1 MCGLVGAFHPG
12 NMTVSLTVIA
22 SMRDAMTHR
31 GPDSAGIWQSPNKD
45 CAFGHRRLSIVDIS
59 ASADQPM
66 TNRDQTITIVYNGE
80 IYNHAEIRR
89 ELVQL
94 GVRDWQTDHS
104 DTEVLLR
111 AWEVWGVDCLERL
124 RGMFA
129 FALFDSR
136 DSNNPV
142 VHLVRDR
149 MGKKPLYIAQTDDGE
164 WIFAS
169 EIKALIQHPSITP
182 EMDKNAFWHYLT
194 FIVAPAP
201 LTMFKG
207 IFKIPSGHMVTIAA
221 DGKAHA
227 AQYFDLIPSKADTL
241 SENDLSFDEAA
252 DEFLRLMRQAVE
264 RRMVSDVPVGVL
276 LSGGVDS
283 SLITGLMAEQM
294 DRPVS
299 TYSVGYDGYDEY
311 NEFSAAER
319 IAKRYGTDHHKIS
332 LTPLDVSNVLDDII
346 FHQDEPIAD
355 NVCIP
360 LWSISKAVHDSG
372 TKVVQVGEGADE
384 HFLGY
389 WWCEHYRKKSMEVFE
404 PARHCSKSFQFK
416 RLIEKVPFLGTAL
429 AGEDVEITNR
439 AQRGDELF
447 WGGAAAFWGS
457 LRDELT
463 PSQSPF
469 AENTNCPVHGLMGDQ
484 YSVLDSNGIVAA
496 QLQSLGELASPE
508 ILQQISYL
516 ESRMRLP
523 EHLLMRV
530 DKMTMAHSVEAR
542 APFLD
547 DDVVRFASRLPL
559 SYKLKDGVG
568 KRIVKKV
575 AEKFMDN
582 DLIYQTKRGFGAPM
596 DKWFADAAFGERC
609 QELINDS
616 ALYNNELINSSMVD
630 RMLSQQRAGYG
641 GNGFHLWTVLN
652 AVLWHLRYIEGAEGA
667 FSSLSNADV

>member
-1 MCGLVGAFHPG
+1 MCGIVGAFNPRKS
-12 NMTVSLTVIA
+12 TVSLSAIA
-22 SMRDAMTHR
+22 RMRDSMTHR
-31 GPDSAGIWQSPNKD
+31 GPDSAGVWQSPNKD
-45 CAFGHRRLSIVDIS
+45 CTFGHRRLSIVDIS

-66 TNRDQTITIVYNGE
+66 TNRAQTITIVFNGE
-80 IYNHAEIRR
+80 IYNHSEIRK
-89 ELVQL
+89 ELMQL
-94 GVRDWQTDHS
+94 GVCDWQTDHS

-129 FALFDSR
+129 FALNDR
-136 DSNNPV
+136 RNPNYPV

-149 MGKKPLYIAQTDDGE
+149 MGKKPLYIARTSDGE

-169 EIKALIQHPSITP
+169 EIKAITKHPSITP
-182 EMDKNAFWHYLT
+182 EMDLNAFWHYLT

-207 IFKIPSGHMVTIAA
+207 IFKIPSGHMVTIEA
-221 DGKAHA
+221 DGVAHA
-227 AQYFDLIPSKADTL
+227 VKYFDLTPSKDETFT
-241 SENDLSFDEAA
+241 ENDLSFDEAA
-252 DEFLRLMRQAVE
+252 VECLRLMRQAVQ

-299 TYSVGYDGYDEY
+299 TYSVGYEGYEQF
-311 NEFSAAER
+311 NEFSAAAR
-319 IAKRYGTDHHKIS
+319 VAKRYSTNHQEIS
-332 LTPLDVSNVLDDII
+332 LNPLDVSNVLDEIVY
-346 FHQDEPIAD
+346 HQDEPIAD

-360 LWSISKAVHDSG
+360 LWCISKAVHDSG

-389 WWCEHYRKKSMEVFE
+389 WWCDHYRKKSIDVYE
-404 PARHCSKSFQFK
+404 PARRRSKSFQLQ
-416 RLIEKVPFLGTAL
+416 RLIEKVPFIGTAMV
-429 AGEDVEITNR
+429 GEDVEIIDR
-439 AQRGDELF
+439 ARRGEELF
-447 WGGAAAFWGS
+447 WGGATAFWGN
-457 LRDELT
+457 LRDQLT
-463 PSQSPF
+463 PSPSLF
-469 AENTNCPVHGLMGDQ
+469 AEETRCPVQGLMGDE
-484 YSVLDSNGIVAA
+484 YSSLNSNGIVAA
-496 QLQSLGELASPE
+496 HMQSLGELAAPE
-508 ILQQISYL
+508 VLQRITYL

-559 SYKLKDGVG
+559 SYKLKGGIG
-568 KRIVKKV
+568 KRVVKKV
-575 AEKFMDN
+575 AEKFVDN

-596 DKWFADAAFGERC
+596 DQWFADERFGERC
-609 QELINDS
+609 RDLINES
-616 ALYNNELINSSMVD
+616 TLYNSGLINSGMVD
-630 RMLSQQRAGYG
+630 RMLDQQRAGSG
-641 GNGFHLWTVLN
+641 GHGFHLWTVLN
-652 AVLWHLRYIEGAEGA
+652 AVLWHRTHIEGREHA
-667 FSSLSNADV
+667 FS

>member
-12 NMTVSLTVIA
+12 KTTVPLTVIA
-22 SMRDAMTHR
+22 GMRDAMTHR

-66 TNRDQTITIVYNGE
+66 TNRNRTITIVYNGE
-80 IYNHAEIRR
+80 IYNHAEIRL

-129 FALFDSR
+129 FALYDRR
-136 DSNNPV
+136 DANNPV

-149 MGKKPLYIAQTDDGE
+149 MGKKPLYITQTGDGE

-169 EIKALIQHPSITP
+169 EIKALIKHPSITP

-194 FIVAPAP
+194 FIVPPAP

-207 IFKIPSGHMVTIAA
+207 IFKIPSGHMITIAA
-221 DGKAHA
+221 DGEAHA
-227 AQYFDLIPSKADTL
+227 VQYFDLIPSKAETL
-241 SENDLSFDEAA
+241 SEDDLSFDEAA
-252 DEFLRLMRQAVE
+252 DECLRLMRQAVE

-299 TYSVGYDGYDEY
+299 TYSVGYDGYDQF
-311 NEFSAAER
+311 NEFSAAAR
-319 IAKRYGTDHHKIS
+319 IAKRYGTDHHKVS
-332 LTPLDVSNVLDDII
+332 LTPLDVTKVLDDIV

-360 LWSISKAVHDSG
+360 LWAISKAVHDSG

-389 WWCEHYRKKSMEVFE
+389 WWCEHYRKKSMDVFE
-404 PARHCSKSFQFK
+404 PARRRSQSFRLK
-416 RLIEKVPFLGTAL
+416 RLIEKVPFFGTAMV
-429 AGEDVEITNR
+429 GEDVEIIGR
-439 AQRGDELF
+439 AERGEELF
-447 WGGAAAFWGS
+447 WGGATAFWGS
-457 LRDELT
+457 LRDQLT
-463 PSQSPF
+463 PSKSEF
-469 AENTNCPVHGLMGDQ
+469 AENTNCPVHGLMGDE

-496 QLQSLGELASPE
+496 HMQPLGELESPE
-508 ILQQISYL
+508 ILQRISYL

-559 SYKLKDGVG
+559 SYKLKNGVG
-568 KRIVKKV
+568 KRIIKKV
-575 AEKFMDN
+575 AENYMDK
-582 DLIYQTKRGFGAPM
+582 DIIYQTKRGFGAPM
-596 DKWFADAAFGERC
+596 EQWFADEAFGDRC
-609 QELINDS
+609 QQLINES
-616 ALYNNELINSSMVD
+616 AIYNAGLINSDMVD
-630 RMLSQQRAGYG
+630 SMLSQQRGGSGGY
-641 GNGFHLWTVLN
+641 GFHLWAIMN
-652 AVLWHLRYIEGAEGA
+652 AVLWHRRYVDGSEHA
-667 FSSLSNADV
+667 FS